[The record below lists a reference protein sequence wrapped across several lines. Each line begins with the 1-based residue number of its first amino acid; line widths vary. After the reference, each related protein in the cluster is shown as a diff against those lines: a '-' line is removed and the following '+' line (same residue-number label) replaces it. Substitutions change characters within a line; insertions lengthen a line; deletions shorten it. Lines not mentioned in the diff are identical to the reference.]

1 MRSSLDDKA
10 AGLQRYAVVGAES
23 VVAVWVLARLIAV
36 AVLVAKLPG
45 FVCCS
50 PRVAR
55 RRKAR
60 V

>member
-10 AGLQRYAVVGAES
+10 AGLQRYAVVRAES

-45 FVCCS
+45 FAAVQGS
-50 PRVAR
+50 
-55 RRKAR
+55 
-60 V
+60 